1 MAFITLRRDQQRK
14 INTSHF
20 LESIRMRYVNLPVA
34 EGAAFASRTFVQEQN
49 TSAVAQA
56 FSSCPAIDTV
66 VVIFVAVIVVVT
78 IAIIIIAIIAAAIDL
93 VG

>member
-1 MAFITLRRDQQRK
+1 
-14 INTSHF
+14 
-20 LESIRMRYVNLPVA
+20 MRYVNLPVA